1 MAVRNNNIRNS
12 NNFIS
17 NLWQKVQQD
26 SVSWGSL
33 VLLVCGLIV
42 VLVIVAIFS
51 YT

>member
-1 MAVRNNNIRNS
+1 MAVRNNNIRNQ
-12 NNFIS
+12 NGLLN

-33 VLLVCGLIV
+33 ALLVCGLV
-42 VLVIVAIFS
+42 VLLVIVAIFS